1 MTETHGTDVNETISV
16 KGLDFSAQLTIGA
29 AKWLERAT
37 GMSIVQFGKELAS
50 LEGATFDVTRVSQVM
65 TALYIA
71 NHPGIDPNE
80 AEAAVDSLGFPDM
93 MEVLGRA
100 RVWEFEPKNSP
111 PASPTEAPTEESTGP
126 SSSTT

>member
-1 MTETHGTDVNETISV
+1 MTETHGTDINETISV

-29 AKWLERAT
+29 AKWLERVT
-37 GMSIVQFGKELAS
+37 GMSIVQFGKDLAS
-50 LEGATFDVTRVSQVM
+50 LEGETFNVTKVSQIL

-80 AEAAVDSLGFPDM
+80 AEAKVDSLGFADM

-100 RVWEFEPKNSP
+100 MVWEFEPKNSP
-111 PASPTEAPTEESTGP
+111 PVPLTEAPTEELTGP
-126 SSSTT
+126 SSSIT

>member
-111 PASPTEAPTEESTGP
+111 PAPLTEAPTEELTGP
-126 SSSTT
+126 S